1 MSVIPPTWLE
11 GLLGTLILS
20 LLVAIAIR
28 WVRLPYTIA
37 LVIVG
42 LVLGWLGESIFSGL
56 EPDGGLLSAELILF
70 ILLPPLPQR
79 GQDRFRLH

>member
-1 MSVIPPTWLE
+1 MTVIPPTWLE

-42 LVLGWLGESIFSGL
+42 LVPGSNPANIDS
-56 EPDGGLLSAELILF
+56 PSQPRTRPTITSAMV
-70 ILLPPLPQR
+70 
-79 GQDRFRLH
+79 